1 MLERRVRLKHL
12 YFCRVIGQQLK
23 AQSFSKMSVVIMR
36 EMLEDVMSE
45 QCQEIAFT
53 TRKEIVRQKKAMLE
67 KKAEILRRRQM
78 KRYFQT

>member
-1 MLERRVRLKHL
+1 
-12 YFCRVIGQQLK
+12 
-23 AQSFSKMSVVIMR
+23 MSVVIMR

-78 KRYFQT
+78 RRYFQT